1 MKKYLLAAA
10 CVLMGTSVMAAPMEC
25 AYTVLQM
32 KVQTARSQEE
42 IQALMNKN
50 VIFDDRDTRCGG
62 SLMQLAIRRGN
73 PGVLAAILGQDD
85 SRANNMEKLDAFP
98 IPGVQGEIPVLLF
111 AGYYAPNEDMVKLLV
126 NAGADIT
133 ATDSNGR
140 SLLWYMQFNPVLK
153 NTALYDELNEH
164 ILISLTN
171 QNAQQDAAA
180 QKGNQGAA
188 TQNAGNQQGNQPRR
202 SGNSGRLVDD
212 G

>member
-1 MKKYLLAAA
+1 MKKMLATLCLLIS
-10 CVLMGTSVMAAPMEC
+10 TSVFAAPMEC
-25 AYTVLQM
+25 AYTALQM

-42 IQALMNKN
+42 IQALINKN
-50 VIFDDRDTRCGG
+50 VVFDEVTRCGG
-62 SLMQLAIRRGN
+62 SLLQLAIRRGN

-98 IPGVQGEIPVLLF
+98 IPGVTGEIPILLF

-140 SLLWYMQFNPVLK
+140 SLLWYMQHNPVLR

-164 ILISLTN
+164 ILISLTSMRADS
-171 QNAQQDAAA
+171 Q
-180 QKGNQGAA
+180 NQGGA
-188 TQNAGNQQGNQPRR
+188 TGDQQPLPTTTGSKPNRR
-202 SGNSGRLVDD
+202 SGNSNRLIEDS
-212 G
+212 